1 MCDSE
6 FTSIKK
12 DCLVAKLLASN
23 GSIFLRYRG
32 ILIILGSYFVKKI
45 ACLAAGSK
53 LAILDSL
60 TIRL

>member
-1 MCDSE
+1 MWDSE

-32 ILIILGSYFVKKI
+32 ILIILGLYFVKKM
-45 ACLAAGSK
+45 
-53 LAILDSL
+53 LDLQPEAS
-60 TIRL
+60 

>member
-1 MCDSE
+1 MWDSE

-32 ILIILGSYFVKKI
+32 ILIILGLYFVKKM
-45 ACLAAGSK
+45 
-53 LAILDSL
+53 LDLQPEASWQYW
-60 TIRL
+60 IH